1 MPPKARA
8 AAIQL
13 GIARSAP
20 GKLDIGG
27 LTLQDSAFTA
37 PVGQPPAAH
46 AIKPPIAEIM
56 KIELDP
62 LGTFCH
68 YCSDACEPTTS
79 YLCVQCGAVV
89 CHQTRP
95 GGSGCI
101 GHDSVP
107 KDWEF
112 LCMLCARKVEE
123 KERSF
128 PYKVIGYGM
137 RKRVKKAWPACIVHI
152 TLDSMKDH
160 YLKLL
165 INLDLV
171 TQYKHS
177 SANLTTATLSMK
189 AGAHLKESR
198 RLAFPSQFIT
208 TSILESIPSNTFVIM
223 DTHSDE
229 YTGMLQHTGG
239 ASGGTNTTA
248 AEIIEAYL
256 GKQFIKAMKMAS
268 LHARNDESLETTI
281 KGNAPWCDTTPK
293 ARGGRRGLI
302 LVTCGP
308 AMRVSHHFDSLL
320 TLVKDDVV
328 DFIIGFGG
336 ASTLPVNVGPTVQ
349 AFVRNATLFGI
360 PDVWDSL
367 CELLASS
374 PDVLDHNTVVIVYG
388 SYVEGKRVVESR
400 EISKHRPP
408 YRALG
413 YEFSACAKEGCRPA
427 VSDNRVSTKNG
438 KVRITCAKC
447 HWKSAWVSIDKDNE
461 YFFRVKPTT
470 APMLFWH
477 HFPPSPGLNNFFVN
491 AVRATGRKDPKGKRR
506 QEADANGYSA
516 KRRRLP
522 SGSEASS
529 SDNEGSPMSCE

>member
-1 MPPKARA
+1 MPPKTRA

-13 GIARSAP
+13 RITCSAP

-27 LTLQDSAFTA
+27 LTLQDSVFVA

-68 YCSDACEPTTS
+68 YYSDACEPMTS
-79 YLCVQCGAVV
+79 YLCIQCGAVI
-89 CHQTRP
+89 CHQTWP

-112 LCMLCARKVEE
+112 LCMLCARKVDG

-128 PYKVIGYGM
+128 PYKVIVYGM
-137 RKRVKKAWPACIVHI
+137 RKRVKKVWPACIVHI

-177 SANLTTATLSMK
+177 SANLTTAALSMK

-198 RLAFPSQFIT
+198 RLTFPSQFVT
-208 TSILESIPSNTFVIM
+208 TSTMESIPSNTFVIM

-229 YTGMLQHTGG
+229 YTGMLQHTGR

-248 AEIIEAYL
+248 VEIIQAYL
-256 GKQFIKAMKMAS
+256 GKQFINAMKMAS
-268 LHARNDESLETTI
+268 LHARNDESSETTI
-281 KGNAPWCDTTPK
+281 KDNVPWCDTTPK
-293 ARGGRRGLI
+293 ARGGRCGLI

-320 TLVKDDVV
+320 TLVKDNIFDY
-328 DFIIGFGG
+328 IIGFGG

-360 PDVWDSL
+360 LDVLDSL
-367 CELLASS
+367 YELLASS
-374 PDVLDHNTVVIVYG
+374 PDVLDHNTVMIVYA
-388 SYVEGKRVVESR
+388 SYAEGKCVVESR

-413 YEFSACAKEGCRPA
+413 YEFSACATEGCHPA
-427 VSDNRVSTKNG
+427 VSDNWVSTKDG
-438 KVRITCAKC
+438 KVQITCAKC
-447 HWKSAWVSIDKDNE
+447 HWKSAWVSIDEDNK
-461 YFFRVKPTT
+461 YFFCVKPTI

-477 HFPPSPGLNNFFVN
+477 HFPPSAGLNNFFVN
-491 AVRATGRKDPKGKRR
+491 TVRATDRKDPKGKRR
-506 QEADANGYSA
+506 QEADANAYSA
-516 KRRRLP
+516 KCQRLS
-522 SGSEASS
+522 SGLEGSS
-529 SDNEGSPMSCE
+529 SDNEGLPMPCE